1 MLYCQCSRRQ
11 REGRPSWATASAT
24 DARERGFYGMLGGLD
39 CGAQERA
46 AAQAEVTRSMV
57 FGSGKA
63 TWPEKQDLF
72 SSSNRRRCVS
82 AAQLP
87 QRRWGVGGGVGEH
100 KRWNENNS
108 FCSTAL
114 RAPRTQPLFAR
125 VGVSLCL
132 NVQSESR
139 SSRRR
144 KSADGLI
151 QRSSVDSVANPLH
164 LLKQPPPNWG
174 WRGGGEYPPP
184 PQPPGAGLCLPVP
197 PRLHTSYRPW
207 LARLPLPHSLPAPSA
222 LVLIAAKNK

>member
-57 FGSGKA
+57 FGSRKA

-82 AAQLP
+82 AVQLP
-87 QRRWGVGGGVGEH
+87 QRRWRGGGEY

-174 WRGGGEYPPP
+174 WGVGGGSIPHPRNP
-184 PQPPGAGLCLPVP
+184 LGPGCACLCLPVSTPVIGPGWPGSPSPTPSRLP
-197 PRLHTSYRPW
+197 PRSY
-207 LARLPLPHSLPAPSA
+207 
-222 LVLIAAKNK
+222 

>member
-24 DARERGFYGMLGGLD
+24 DARERGFYGMLRGRD

-46 AAQAEVTRSMV
+46 AAQPEVTRSMV
-57 FGSGKA
+57 FG
-63 TWPEKQDLF
+63 TWPRGRR
-72 SSSNRRRCVS
+72 NRIYLAARTGAAVFQRYNFRR
-82 AAQLP
+82 
-87 QRRWGVGGGVGEH
+87 GGGEAGVEH

-132 NVQSESR
+132 NVRSESR

-164 LLKQPPPNWG
+164 LLKQPPPNWEKSSPHPCNPLG
-174 WRGGGEYPPP
+174 
-184 PQPPGAGLCLPVP
+184 PGCACLCLPVSTP
-197 PRLHTSYRPW
+197 VIGPGWPGSPSPT
-207 LARLPLPHSLPAPSA
+207 PSA